1 MLKLLMTTLVAIKTK
16 NGIVVAADKQMTGIE
31 KDDVIK
37 IYELSDNLYLLGS
50 GYVSDILYILRTL
63 RTEIELFELNRG
75 RKITPKELANLLTLI
90 NYFGLRNFIPRI
102 AGFLLAGFD
111 DKDYYI
117 FEITPD
123 GVIVGSES
131 EKGNK
136 NYLTIGSGQIFAKP
150 ILDAFYQE
158 DMGLKEAKEVAIKA
172 IEEAV
177 RRDPG
182 SGIGYDLVVIT
193 KNKVERES
201 GPLQPYH
208 IEKRKEVKKLE
219 NN

>member
-1 MLKLLMTTLVAIKTK
+1 MTTLVAIKTK
-16 NGIVVAADKQMTGIE
+16 EGVVVAADKQMTGYE

-37 IYELSDNLYLLGS
+37 IYELADHIYLLGS
-50 GYVSDILYILRTL
+50 GFVSDILYLLRTL
-63 RTEIELFELNRG
+63 RTEIELFELDRS

-123 GVIVGSES
+123 GVIIGSES
-131 EKGNK
+131 EKGSK
-136 NYLTIGSGQIFAKP
+136 NYLSIGSGMLFAKS
-150 ILDAFYQE
+150 ILDAFYK
-158 DMGLKEAKEVAIKA
+158 DDLSLKEAKEIAVKA

-177 RRDPG
+177 KRDPG
-182 SGIGYDLVVIT
+182 SGIGYDLVIIT
-193 KNKVERES
+193 RDRIEKES
-201 GPLQPYH
+201 GPLNPYK
-208 IEKRKEVKKLE
+208 IEKRNEIKKV
-219 NN
+219 N